1 MTTDTSVTGSDVLG
15 ALVGFGRALR
25 HEGLAVGSGRLV
37 TYAQALAGL
46 DPSDPDD
53 LYWAGRAC
61 LISHHDDVAAYDRA
75 FRRWLAGGPGGEL
88 KVSGVVPR
96 RQPTLNFEPPAA
108 TTPGRPSRPE
118 SPRGS
123 LASSAE
129 VLRQLP
135 FAECTPDELAA
146 LATLMSRLHLD
157 PPLRR
162 SRRTAAAARGRRLD
176 LRRSLRRSLRTHGEL
191 LHPTR
196 RARRLRPRRV
206 VLVLDVSGSMR
217 GCSRALLQFAQVAT
231 ARRPRSR
238 GSAAAPPTEVFCFG
252 TRLTRITPQLALRRP
267 DEALARAADAVVDW
281 EGGTRIGDSLG
292 ELVRVWGRRGL
303 VRGAVVII
311 CSDGLERGDPDVLAG
326 ELARL
331 ARLAHRIVWV
341 NPLKADPRYQ
351 PLAQGMHAALP
362 FVDVFVSGHDLSSL
376 ESLAGLLPSLR

>member
-75 FRRWLAGGPGGEL
+75 FRRWLAGGRGGEL

-281 EGGTRIGDSLG
+281 E
-292 ELVRVWGRRGL
+292 
-303 VRGAVVII
+303 
-311 CSDGLERGDPDVLAG
+311 
-326 ELARL
+326 
-331 ARLAHRIVWV
+331 
-341 NPLKADPRYQ
+341 
-351 PLAQGMHAALP
+351 
-362 FVDVFVSGHDLSSL
+362 
-376 ESLAGLLPSLR
+376 

>member
-1 MTTDTSVTGSDVLG
+1 MATDTAVTGPGVL
-15 ALVGFGRALR
+15 AVLVGFGRVLR
-25 HEGLAVGSGRLV
+25 AEGLVVGSGRLV

-61 LISHHDDVAAYDRA
+61 LVSSHDDVAAYDRA
-75 FRRWLAGGPGGEL
+75 FRQWLAGGPGGEL

-96 RQPTLNFEPPAA
+96 RQPTLSLEPPAA
-108 TTPGRPSRPE
+108 TTPGPPGRPE
-118 SPRGS
+118 RPRGS

-129 VLRQLP
+129 VLRHLP
-135 FAECTPDELAA
+135 FAGCTPEELAA
-146 LATLMSRLHLD
+146 LGSLMARLRLD

-162 SRRTAAAARGRRLD
+162 SRRTTAGERGRRLD

-191 LHPTR
+191 VHPARRTR
-196 RARRLRPRRV
+196 RFQPRRV

-231 ARRPRSR
+231 ARRARSR
-238 GSAAAPPTEVFCFG
+238 GAAAAPPTEVFCFG

-281 EGGTRIGDSLG
+281 EGGTRIGDSLA

-303 VRGAVVII
+303 VRGAVVVI
-311 CSDGLERGDPDVLAG
+311 CSDGLERGDPAVLAG

-351 PLAQGMHAALP
+351 PLARGMHAALP

-376 ESLAGLLPSLR
+376 ESFAELLPKL

>member
-1 MTTDTSVTGSDVLG
+1 MATDTSVTGPDMV
-15 ALVGFGRALR
+15 AVLVGFGRALR
-25 HEGLAVGSGRLV
+25 HEGLVVGSGRLV
-37 TYAQALAGL
+37 TYAQALANL
-46 DPSDPDD
+46 DPSDGDD

-61 LISHHDDVAAYDRA
+61 LVSHHDDVAAYDRA

-96 RQPTLNFEPPAA
+96 RQPTLTFEPPAA
-108 TTPGRPSRPE
+108 TTPGRPGRPE
-118 SPRGS
+118 RPRGS

-129 VLRQLP
+129 VLRHLP
-135 FAECTPDELAA
+135 FAECTAEELAA
-146 LATLMSRLHLD
+146 LATLMARLHLD
-157 PPLRR
+157 PPRRR
-162 SRRTAAAARGRRLD
+162 SRRTTPADRGRRLD

-196 RARRLRPRRV
+196 RTRRLRPRRV

-217 GCSRALLQFAQVAT
+217 SCSRALLQFAHSAT
-231 ARRPRSR
+231 VRRARSR

-267 DEALARAADAVVDW
+267 DQALARAADAVVDW
-281 EGGTRIGDSLG
+281 DGGTRIGDSLG

-303 VRGAVVII
+303 VRGAVVVI
-311 CSDGLERGDPDVLAG
+311 CSDGLERGDPAVLAT

-331 ARLAHRIVWV
+331 TRLAHRIVWV

-351 PLAQGMHAALP
+351 PLARGMHAALP
-362 FVDVFVSGHDLSSL
+362 LVDVFVSGHDLSSL
-376 ESLAGLLPSLR
+376 ESLADLVAAL